1 MQVQKSRTT
10 EAPLPNP
17 NILGGAFSE
26 IKGFALFKGLS
37 DDLILNLCATSEIK
51 VHQHK
56 EQVFTFGD
64 PASYFGMVLSGAYKL
79 SRIAISGEES
89 VIHFSSPGDV
99 VAALVMPQAKPVYP
113 VNVKAMGPSRI
124 LLIHRDTYIQHWL
137 KNPDLI
143 VRIQGLLSTR
153 MARFQNQKVM
163 QRAPLQSKVA
173 AMLLQLVAKD
183 TSKDELEVPLPLTRK
198 EIADTLGVTVESV
211 IRVMSEWVKKGYITT
226 TDQHIKI
233 LKPDLLIAQVD
244 E

>member
-1 MQVQKSRTT
+1 MPSQN
-10 EAPLPNP
+10 L
-17 NILGGAFSE
+17 LGGALSE
-26 IKGFALFKGLS
+26 IKGFALFKGFT
-37 DDLILNLCATSEIK
+37 DGLILDLCTNAEIR

-56 EQVFTFGD
+56 DQVFTFGD
-64 PASYFGMVLSGAYKL
+64 PASYFGIVLSGAYKL

-99 VAALVMPQAKPVYP
+99 VAALVMPQPKPIYP

-124 LLIHRDTYIQHWL
+124 LLIHRDTYIQNWL

-143 VRIQGLLSTR
+143 IRIQGLLSTR

-173 AMLLQLVAKD
+173 AMLLQLASKD
-183 TSKDELEVPLPLTRK
+183 TIESELEVPLPLTRK

-226 TDQHIKI
+226 TDQQIKI

-244 E
+244 D

>member
-1 MQVQKSRTT
+1 MPSQNS
-10 EAPLPNP
+10 
-17 NILGGAFSE
+17 LGGAFSE
-26 IKGFALFKGLS
+26 IKGFALFKGFEENQIL
-37 DDLILNLCATSEIK
+37 DLCTGAEIK

-64 PASYFGMVLSGAYKL
+64 RASCFGVVLSGAYKL

-99 VAALVMPQAKPVYP
+99 VAALVMPQANPKYP

-124 LLIHRDTYIQHWL
+124 LLIKRDTYIQYWL

-143 VRIQGLLSTR
+143 IRIQGLLSTR

-173 AMLLQLVAKD
+173 AMLLQLIAKD

-211 IRVMSEWVKKGYITT
+211 IRVMSEWVKKGYIIT

>member
-1 MQVQKSRTT
+1 MSNKNLLNGSLV
-10 EAPLPNP
+10 
-17 NILGGAFSE
+17 E
-26 IKGFALFKGLS
+26 IKRFSLFKGFT
-37 DDLILNLCATSEIK
+37 DDLILHLCANSEIK
-51 VHQHK
+51 FHQHK
-56 EQVFTFGD
+56 EQIFTFGE
-64 PASYFGMVLSGAYKL
+64 PALYFGIVLSGAYKL

-99 VAALVMPQAKPVYP
+99 VAALVMPQPKPVYP

-124 LLIHRDTYIQHWL
+124 LLIQRDTYLQSWL
-137 KNPDLI
+137 KNSELI
-143 VRIQGLLSTR
+143 VRVQGLLSTR
-153 MARFQNQKVM
+153 MSRFQNQKVM

-183 TSKDELEVPLPLTRK
+183 NTHDDLEVPLPLTRK

-211 IRVMSEWVKKGYITT
+211 IRVMSEWVKKGYIIT

-244 E
+244 D